1 MELLTEVGMHLFIE
15 EGTRGGISMM
25 CKQYAKANNPHVK
38 DYGPNKPNNYI
49 QYLDAIN
56 LYDCAM
62 SKPLPKRK
70 FA

>member
-1 MELLTEVGMHLFIE
+1 MV
-15 EGTRGGISMM
+15 
-25 CKQYAKANNPHVK
+25 CKRYAKANNPHVK

-49 QYLDAIN
+49 QYLDANN

-62 SKPLPKRK
+62 TKPLPKRK